1 MLAIINYIKSNYK
14 KIKIYEYIILITLIL
29 YILNL
34 YYIKKNI
41 LLDINSFLNNI
52 YLKHRNN
59 FKLYLQLIVLIL
71 FGLILVI
78 YNYSYIAAYCMLI
91 FLIVSLNNNLQ
102 YIELFRN
109 YEKFIITEMNELI
122 QKNKNNQKINS
133 SNIETFGISN
143 QNKNDILNILNEQIK
158 YDKSNI
164 VLDNDQLLN
173 FINEFNASK
182 NQFYYNNEII
192 NLYNKHNEN
201 SKKYN
206 TANGLQIL

>member
-1 MLAIINYIKSNYK
+1 MLMIINYIKLNYN
-14 KIKIYEYIILITLIL
+14 KIKIYEYIILGALIL

-41 LLDINSFLNNI
+41 LLDINSFLNKI
-52 YLKHRNN
+52 YLKNRKN

-71 FGLILVI
+71 FVLILVI
-78 YNYSYIAAYCMLI
+78 YNYSYITAYCMLI

-109 YEKFIITEMNELI
+109 YEKLVITEMNEI
-122 QKNKNNQKINS
+122 IKKNKNNKKINS
-133 SNIETFGISN
+133 SNIETFGISD
-143 QNKNDILNILNEQIK
+143 QNKNNILTILKEQIK

-173 FINEFNASK
+173 FINEFNAGK
-182 NQFYYNNEII
+182 NQYYYNNEII
-192 NLYNKHNEN
+192 DLYNKHNEN

-206 TANGLQIL
+206 TTQGLQIL